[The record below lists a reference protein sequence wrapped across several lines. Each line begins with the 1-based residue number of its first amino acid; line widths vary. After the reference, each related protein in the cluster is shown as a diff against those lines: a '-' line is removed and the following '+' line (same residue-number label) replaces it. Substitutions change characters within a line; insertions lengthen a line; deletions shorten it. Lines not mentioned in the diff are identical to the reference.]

1 MTFLLRSYYQL
12 KLLVGATLEGL
23 AEKDLQRQCHTE
35 GTNMVVG
42 LLLSIQT
49 IDFWR
54 AGHSL
59 SPSQM
64 ALLRHWLLDL
74 EGLGLVSV
82 P

>member
-1 MTFLLRSYYQL
+1 
-12 KLLVGATLEGL
+12 
-23 AEKDLQRQCHTE
+23 
-35 GTNMVVG
+35 MVVG

-49 IDFWR
+49 INFWR